1 VEGKFGQD
9 FLRSNER
16 RVPRGLKSV
25 RENSSF
31 APLGLDHFP
40 LAPTAYARG
49 LYSFAA
55 SRLETAAFFHPE
67 SAKLDLTHTL
77 KPAIFLWPLP
87 HGFKPCPSTNPAAV
101 RPQNSRLKPVR
112 FHKTSGWRGLYLP
125 KGLNN
130 VVKITGRPTS
140 PGPLVLP

>member
-1 VEGKFGQD
+1 MEGKFGQD

-31 APLGLDHFP
+31 APLGLVHFP

-55 SRLETAAFFHPE
+55 SWLETAAFFHPE

-77 KPAIFLWPLP
+77 KPAFLDRS
-87 HGFKPCPSTNPAAV
+87 GTTEVVPCYKAYS
-101 RPQNSRLKPVR
+101 
-112 FHKTSGWRGLYLP
+112 
-125 KGLNN
+125 
-130 VVKITGRPTS
+130 
-140 PGPLVLP
+140 